1 MTQSELIRF
10 FEILGAEV
18 FIRRLNP
25 EEGETVSILVERIP
39 EEDNPTSIPGWKH
52 ALYLLEDHEGWTV
65 HYIQSGRTRPL
76 LDPELK
82 QLLTEWIHEPDSRIF
97 KDYNSA

>member
-1 MTQSELIRF
+1 MNQAELIQF
-10 FEILGAEV
+10 VTDLGADV
-18 FIRRLNP
+18 FTRQLSP
-25 EEGETVSILVERIP
+25 EAGETVSVMVERIP

-52 ALYLLEDHEGWTV
+52 TLYLLEDHEGWTI